1 MQKLLNDNNNII
13 IKIINLILQNNIFFD
28 KDFSLSLENKSKEI
42 LFLNNKRNLS
52 IPDIE
57 NNDNLIFKKEFG
69 LCQKKLQTLK
79 NNPNMINVL
88 KLANKKNSFV
98 NSQLII
104 SENKNENNSIF
115 NSIESINK
123 SNKISNIIFDKN
135 YQLIDKTINKTIKEN
150 EDFNKEISLFEKKN
164 FNNEVRVKDNNK
176 IVYINSYLGKSKI
189 LNKNKKNGGKKRSS
203 KYRGVSKNGNKWQA
217 IMHSKNNKAYIS
229 TYSSEED
236 AARIYDIMSIK
247 ARGLKAKT
255 NFKYN
260 INQIKNI
267 FETEIDIKSTNINEI
282 ISTLIK

>member
-123 SNKISNIIFDKN
+123 SNKISNINIIIDSIILFYRNPLIF
-135 YQLIDKTINKTIKEN
+135 
-150 EDFNKEISLFEKKN
+150 N
-164 FNNEVRVKDNNK
+164 FNFF
-176 IVYINSYLGKSKI
+176 I
-189 LNKNKKNGGKKRSS
+189 LT
-203 KYRGVSKNGNKWQA
+203 
-217 IMHSKNNKAYIS
+217 I
-229 TYSSEED
+229 
-236 AARIYDIMSIK
+236 
-247 ARGLKAKT
+247 
-255 NFKYN
+255 
-260 INQIKNI
+260 
-267 FETEIDIKSTNINEI
+267 
-282 ISTLIK
+282 

>member
-1 MQKLLNDNNNII
+1 M
-13 IKIINLILQNNIFFD
+13 
-28 KDFSLSLENKSKEI
+28 ENKSKEI

-123 SNKISNIIFDKN
+123 SNKISNINIFDKN
-135 YQLIDKTINKTIKEN
+135 YQLIDKSINKTINEN
-150 EDFNKEISLFEKKN
+150 EDFRFLPKIS
-164 FNNEVRVKDNNK
+164 
-176 IVYINSYLGKSKI
+176 I
-189 LNKNKKNGGKKRSS
+189 
-203 KYRGVSKNGNKWQA
+203 
-217 IMHSKNNKAYIS
+217 
-229 TYSSEED
+229 
-236 AARIYDIMSIK
+236 
-247 ARGLKAKT
+247 
-255 NFKYN
+255 
-260 INQIKNI
+260 
-267 FETEIDIKSTNINEI
+267 
-282 ISTLIK
+282 